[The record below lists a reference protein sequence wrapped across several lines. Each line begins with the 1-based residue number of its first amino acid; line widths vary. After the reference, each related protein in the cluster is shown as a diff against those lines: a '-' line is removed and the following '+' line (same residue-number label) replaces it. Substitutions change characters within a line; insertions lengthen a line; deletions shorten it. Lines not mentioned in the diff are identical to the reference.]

1 MFLQNDLVADL
12 QTLFPN
18 VYLLCLS
25 IFFFFFFR
33 FLSLTFSLV
42 FSGIWQVNKNSWVD
56 IPLTPLCFSFHQ
68 VNKNSW
74 VGIPLSPLCFSFI
87 KLIWFVFLCASI
99 YGFLFSSCLPET
111 LAMKG
116 LTLNCMDR
124 KSEAY
129 ELVRQGLKVVML
141 APTIFFFFA
150 INHHS
155 FSDFIAL

>member
-25 IFFFFFFR
+25 LLLFFFSFFIPYV
-33 FLSLTFSLV
+33 FLSFQWNMTSKYEFL
-42 FSGIWQVNKNSWVD
+42 SWY
-56 IPLTPLCFSFHQ
+56 P
-68 VNKNSW
+68 
-74 VGIPLSPLCFSFI
+74 SPPSCFSFI

-99 YGFLFSSCLPET
+99 YGFLFSSCLTET

-141 APTIFFFFA
+141 APTFYFF
-150 INHHS
+150 
-155 FSDFIAL
+155 LQ